1 MRLLV
6 TLHRTVLMH
15 AGVVDVTRA
24 ERVAQVRAKHPTVR
38 EYAAYVPVGDAVV
51 KLRRW
56 QAGSAVV
63 AHLSSHR
70 NPDDVAL
77 DAWVL
82 RTHDLPAG
90 RVLARLPGET
100 YGDVAGR
107 EAPDVLIEDDCESI
121 GADQITYPQIAP
133 SVRAGIK
140 SIIIPEFGGIDH
152 LPNDPQ
158 ALLRQLSPPAP
169 THPKPANQLAR
180 LSLTDGRKLTVV
192 TIRG

>member
-6 TLHRTVLMH
+6 FLHGTVLMH
-15 AGVVDVTRA
+15 AGGVGVSRA

-38 EYAAYVPVGDAVV
+38 EYAAYVPVGEAVA

-56 QAGSAVV
+56 QDAGAVV
-63 AHLSSHR
+63 DYLSSHR

-77 DAWVL
+77 DALVL

-90 RVLARLPGET
+90 RVLACRPGES

-107 EAPDVLIEDDCESI
+107 EAPDLLIEDDCESI
-121 GADQITYPQIAP
+121 GVSQITYPQMP
-133 SVRAGIK
+133 SAARARIK
-140 SIIIPEFGGIDH
+140 SIIVPEFAGIDH

-158 ALLRQLSPPAP
+158 ALLCWFSPAAPTSPETAQSPPERRP
-169 THPKPANQLAR
+169 H
-180 LSLTDGRKLTVV
+180 
-192 TIRG
+192 